1 MTNTSIP
8 KNKMKQLPDPLL
20 PVIPFDYK
28 LLPKGPLRGFAKD
41 VSERLQCPPDFIAA
55 SMMVAI
61 AAAIGK
67 SIQIEPKEK
76 DDWKVVANLWGMIIG
91 SPSQLKSPAVSEALK
106 PIRKFEI
113 ETLKGFKTELAQYL
127 SKEIFYE
134 IKHNA
139 AVIEAKKFIK
149 NGDDVNAQKV
159 LDDDVKNKPV
169 RPKQKRYVAN
179 DTTTEKLG
187 ELLNENPNGLLQYRD
202 ELSGF
207 LKGLDNITKPNDRS
221 FYLEAWDGNGTYTY
235 DRIGRGSIFIENMTV
250 SMLGTIQPSVYSN
263 YIDKASR
270 NGAGDDGFAQR
281 FQLSVYPDPLKVRKR
296 VDRKPDAIAL
306 DEYRKIIEK
315 IIDRAQTD
323 KPTVLKFSDKAQVI
337 FNDWLDNL
345 DNIKLQNQDDHSTI
359 ISHLAKYRSLMPSI
373 ALLLHVAEYCD
384 ASNIPP
390 VSEDAA
396 LLACEW
402 CSYLE
407 SHARRIYST
416 VTNSPIVTAEFILRK
431 IKGNKLNKNFTLR
444 DIQRKGWAG
453 LKEKKD
459 IEMGLDVLVEH
470 YCLAE
475 YEKPMKLGR
484 PSLGYQINPLLL
496 SQKPANTNKG
506 SQKHTSKPTN
516 NKKRKSKNKTKPKK
530 IQ

>member
-1 MTNTSIP
+1 
-8 KNKMKQLPDPLL
+8 
-20 PVIPFDYK
+20 
-28 LLPKGPLRGFAKD
+28 
-41 VSERLQCPPDFIAA
+41 
-55 SMMVAI
+55 
-61 AAAIGK
+61 
-67 SIQIEPKEK
+67 
-76 DDWKVVANLWGMIIG
+76 
-91 SPSQLKSPAVSEALK
+91 
-106 PIRKFEI
+106 
-113 ETLKGFKTELAQYL
+113 
-127 SKEIFYE
+127 
-134 IKHNA
+134 
-139 AVIEAKKFIK
+139 
-149 NGDDVNAQKV
+149 
-159 LDDDVKNKPV
+159 
-169 RPKQKRYVAN
+169 
-179 DTTTEKLG
+179 
-187 ELLNENPNGLLQYRD
+187 
-202 ELSGF
+202 
-207 LKGLDNITKPNDRS
+207 
-221 FYLEAWDGNGTYTY
+221 
-235 DRIGRGSIFIENMTV
+235 
-250 SMLGTIQPSVYSN
+250 
-263 YIDKASR
+263 
-270 NGAGDDGFAQR
+270 
-281 FQLSVYPDPLKVRKR
+281 
-296 VDRKPDAIAL
+296 
-306 DEYRKIIEK
+306 
-315 IIDRAQTD
+315 
-323 KPTVLKFSDKAQVI
+323 
-337 FNDWLDNL
+337 
-345 DNIKLQNQDDHSTI
+345 
-359 ISHLAKYRSLMPSI
+359 
-373 ALLLHVAEYCD
+373 YCD